1 MKLDSK
7 PQYAPGISEFIDK
20 VNSVYPP
27 DSYKKDV
34 DTQRALYSEL
44 ADAFPL
50 PDVTDVSSKDVIVPH
65 FNIEKRMRIYTP
77 KNIKKDGILVYIRGG
92 GFVLGNLETHDKL
105 VAELCSNTGLV
116 TIAADFR
123 MSPESKFPS
132 ALEDCYDIIN
142 YISLNKEALNLKGN
156 IVLCGESSGA
166 NMIVSLCMLCR
177 DRNGPFIS
185 GQALVSPLLDFHRWK
200 HGGEDAPLLTGGEM
214 EFYTSCYANQDELIN
229 IFVSPLINGKFHN
242 LPPAYIMGAEVDS
255 LLIDSVEYH
264 NRLQENNI
272 QSELVIEKGLTH
284 AALRARGVS
293 PNVHDAWVRFCK
305 KAYDLTC

>member
-1 MKLDSK
+1 M
-7 PQYAPGISEFIDK
+7 PE
-20 VNSVYPP
+20 
-27 DSYKKDV
+27 
-34 DTQRALYSEL
+34 
-44 ADAFPL
+44 
-50 PDVTDVSSKDVIVPH
+50 VTDVSSRDVIVPH
-65 FNIEKRMRIYTP
+65 FNVEKMRIYTP

-177 DRNGPFIS
+177 DRNGPLIS
-185 GQALVSPLLDFHRWK
+185 GQALISPLLDFHRWK
-200 HGGEDAPLLTGGEM
+200 YGGEDAPLLTGGEM
-214 EFYTSCYANQDELIN
+214 EFYTSCYANQDELTN
-229 IFVSPLINGKFHN
+229 VFVSPLINGKFHN

-272 QSELVIEKGLTH
+272 QSELVIEK
-284 AALRARGVS
+284 
-293 PNVHDAWVRFCK
+293 D
-305 KAYDLTC
+305 

>member
-1 MKLDSK
+1 M
-7 PQYAPGISEFIDK
+7 
-20 VNSVYPP
+20 
-27 DSYKKDV
+27 
-34 DTQRALYSEL
+34 
-44 ADAFPL
+44 
-50 PDVTDVSSKDVIVPH
+50 
-65 FNIEKRMRIYTP
+65 
-77 KNIKKDGILVYIRGG
+77 VYIRG

-166 NMIVSLCMLCR
+166 NMIVSCACYVETEIPL
-177 DRNGPFIS
+177 IS
-185 GQALVSPLLDFHRWK
+185 GQALISPLLDFHRWK

-214 EFYTSCYANQDELIN
+214 EFYTSCYANQDELTN
-229 IFVSPLINGKFHN
+229 VFVSPLINGKFHN

-272 QSELVIEKGLTH
+272 QSELVIEK
-284 AALRARGVS
+284 
-293 PNVHDAWVRFCK
+293 D
-305 KAYDLTC
+305 